1 MARPRFDG
9 VIYPIRLTLRLREG
23 EDDDLIG
30 FFEQLGDRG
39 RARAVVQAL
48 RQGGLTFTGADESDE
63 DAELYE
69 SLGGL
74 MM

>member
-9 VIYPIRLTLRLREG
+9 VIHTIRLSLRLREG
-23 EDDDLIG
+23 EDDDLIS

-39 RARAVVQAL
+39 RARAVIQAL
-48 RQGGLTFTGADESDE
+48 RQGGLSFADADEADE
-63 DAELYE
+63 DDGLADA
-69 SLGGL
+69 LGEL

>member
-9 VIYPIRLTLRLREG
+9 VIHSVRFTLRLREG

-48 RQGGLTFTGADESDE
+48 RQGGLTFTGDDEADEDG
-63 DAELYE
+63 ELYE

>member
-9 VIYPIRLTLRLREG
+9 VIHTVRLSLRLREG
-23 EDDDLIG
+23 DDDDLIL
-30 FFEQLGDRG
+30 FFEQTGDRG

-48 RQGGLTFTGADESDE
+48 RQGGLTFTGTDDADE

>member
-9 VIYPIRLTLRLREG
+9 VIHTVRLSLRLREG

-48 RQGGLTFTGADESDE
+48 RQGGLVFTGDEEVDE
-63 DAELYE
+63 DEANFDALA
-69 SLGGL
+69 G
-74 MM
+74 MMM

>member
-9 VIYPIRLTLRLREG
+9 VIHTVRLSLRLREG
-23 EDDDLIG
+23 EDDDLIR
-30 FFEQLGDRG
+30 FFEQLGERG

-48 RQGGLTFTGADESDE
+48 RQGGLTFTGDDEADE
-63 DAELYE
+63 DAELYDG
-69 SLGGL
+69 LDGL

>member
-9 VIYPIRLTLRLREG
+9 VIHTVRLSLRLREG
-23 EDDDLIG
+23 EDDDLIS

-48 RQGGLTFTGADESDE
+48 RHGGLVVTGDDAPDE
-63 DAELYE
+63 DDQLYAG
-69 SLGGL
+69 LGNF